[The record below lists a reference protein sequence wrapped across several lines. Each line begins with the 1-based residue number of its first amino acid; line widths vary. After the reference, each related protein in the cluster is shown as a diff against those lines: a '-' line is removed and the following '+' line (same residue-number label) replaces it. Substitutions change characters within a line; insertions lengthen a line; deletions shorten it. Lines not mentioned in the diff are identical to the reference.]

1 MLLESDRLRRSGFEP
16 AKYGFGLAHDSDLT
30 RPLTVE
36 VIGAEESGYVA
47 RVRLR
52 CFGNDP

>member
-47 RVRLR
+47 RVRLKY
-52 CFGNDP
+52 FGNDP